1 VVLVEAGTI
10 PKTSSG
16 KLQRS
21 ACRRMFESGELTEKP
36 DPIDLR
42 PAASPSR

>member
-1 VVLVEAGTI
+1 MPAHEVVLVPPATI

-21 ACRRMFESGELTEKP
+21 ACGASYRAGEYHADRRHQ
-36 DPIDLR
+36 
-42 PAASPSR
+42 PSHA